1 MASIVAVNISTKK
14 GVRKTPVPE
23 AAFLANYGMADDA
36 HATFGIKRQ
45 VSLLSLDSVGKMR
58 DMGADVNPGDFAENL
73 TVEGM
78 ELFTLPIGTRLK
90 IGDAAEFVVS
100 QIGKECHHGCEIL
113 KQVGRCVMP
122 TEGIFVTVSKGG
134 KVKVGDKIAINA

>member
-1 MASIVAVNISTKK
+1 MATIVAVSISAQK
-14 GVRKTPVPE
+14 GVKKTPVSE
-23 AAFLANYGMADDA
+23 ATFLANYGMADDA

-45 VSLLSLDSVGKMR
+45 VSLLSLDSVRKMR
-58 DMGADVNPGDFAENL
+58 ALGAKVNPGDFAENL
-73 TVEGM
+73 TVEGL

-90 IGDAAEFVVS
+90 IGAEAEFVVS

-113 KQVGRCVMP
+113 KQVGKCVMP

-134 KVKVGDKIAINA
+134 KVKVSDEVKIL